1 MTRGRPREAPSAA
14 ADMDKN
20 RAVTMWSGVYRFL
33 SASRANSPVSGARM
47 NLLSRLFCDESG
59 SQIILV
65 TLLIPAI
72 LGLGA
77 LATDG
82 ANLAYTHL
90 NLQAAADTAALS
102 AKKLAINNHSANT
115 SLEAEF
121 VAARYGVVSGVGG
134 ATVVAFAPQ
143 VTPSG
148 TAYSGCTLSATA
160 VSAINTNYPQAIEV
174 IVSQPPVQTVSQY
187 FGLMTNN
194 ICALAV
200 AAPNPNGGSCM
211 LALGT
216 TGVDFDIEGNN
227 TTINTS
233 SCGLYSNSK
242 STNSIKVGGNND
254 AFTGPVA
261 TAGGISGS
269 TSDFSP
275 APLTGVQPA
284 IDPYATTSSAWP
296 STCSGT
302 CTARTCS
309 PCSTS
314 LSPGVYANG
323 ITLGSNNTIYT
334 LSAGIYYLGP
344 QGMTIGGNGVTVN
357 ATGGVTLVFDSTSGT
372 GSSGITVGNSNN
384 FTLNLVAP
392 SNASQWND
400 GVAIWQPLPTQFT
413 PTAAAPTNGISFTK
427 NNPVL
432 NVTGLIYTP
441 DASVNYAMNNGQ
453 STCTQIIAKSFSFT
467 KNNTVIGFANGVA
480 CNGVAGAPT
489 GAPNQFAVLVE

>member
-1 MTRGRPREAPSAA
+1 MSEKLIKLLAGAIQSVLLRVAKLTDRGQ
-14 ADMDKN
+14 
-20 RAVTMWSGVYRFL
+20 
-33 SASRANSPVSGARM
+33 
-47 NLLSRLFCDESG
+47 LLSRLFRDDSG

-65 TLLIPAI
+65 TLLMPVII
-72 LGLGA
+72 GLAA

-82 ANLAYTHL
+82 ANLAYIHL

-102 AKKLAINNHSANT
+102 AEKLIINNTTVSPNSSNA

-121 VAARYGVVSGVGG
+121 VAAQYKVINGTNG

-160 VSAINTNYPQAIEV
+160 VSTINTDYPKAVEV
-174 IVSQPPVQTVSQY
+174 IVSQPPVQTISLY
-187 FGLMTNN
+187 FGVVTTN

-200 AAPNPNGGSCM
+200 AAQNPNGGSCM

-216 TGVDFDIEGNN
+216 TGVDFNISGNN

-233 SCGLYSNSK
+233 SCGLVSNST
-242 STNSIKVGGNND
+242 SSNSITIGGNND
-254 AFTGPVA
+254 AFTGPVG

-275 APLTGVQPA
+275 PPLLRAQPA
-284 IDPYATTSSAWP
+284 VDPYATSASSSWHP
-296 STCSGT
+296 TCSGT
-302 CTARTCS
+302 SCGAQSCS

-314 LSPGVYANG
+314 LSPGVYSSG
-323 ITLGSNNTIYT
+323 ITLNSNNTIYAM
-334 LSAGIYYLGP
+334 SPGVYYLGP
-344 QGMTIGGNGVTVN
+344 QGLTISAQGVTLN
-357 ATGGVTLVFDSTSGT
+357 AKGGVTLVFQSSPAL

-413 PTAAAPTNGISFTK
+413 PTAATPTSGISFTK
-427 NNPVL
+427 NSPNL
-432 NVTGLIYTP
+432 NVTGLIYIP
-441 DASVNYAMNNGQ
+441 DASVNYGMNNGS
-453 STCTQIIAKSFSFT
+453 STCTQVVAKSFDFS
-467 KNNTVIGFANGVA
+467 KNNTTLGFQSGAA
-480 CNGVAGAPT
+480 CNGVAGAAT
-489 GAPNQFAVLVE
+489 KIIGDTSAVLVE